1 VSACERS
8 GRLKNRRR
16 SFTEE
21 FRRRVVAETERPGA
35 SIAGIALGHG
45 INANVVHK
53 WRQRLLG
60 PSRPAPR
67 KAAREA
73 LIPIAVVPD
82 ARTPIEPVRAVP
94 EPMGSLKIELPRAR
108 IEVIGRVDL
117 DALQAVLAVL
127 RPR

>member
-1 VSACERS
+1 MSAWKRS
-8 GRLKNRRR
+8 GRLKNKRR

-21 FRRRVVAETERPGA
+21 FRRQVVAETERPGA
-35 SIAGIALGHG
+35 LIAGIALGHG

-60 PSRPAPR
+60 ISRQPAKKP
-67 KAAREA
+67 AREA

-82 ARTPIEPVRAVP
+82 VPLPVEPVRVVADSG
-94 EPMGSLKIELPRAR
+94 GSIKIELPRAR

-117 DALQAVLAVL
+117 DAPQAVLAVL
-127 RPR
+127 RQR

>member
-1 VSACERS
+1 M
-8 GRLKNRRR
+8 KIKRR

-60 PSRPAPR
+60 PSRPATKKPHGG
-67 KAAREA
+67 A

-82 ARTPIEPVRAVP
+82 GPMPIEPVRAAT
-94 EPMGSLKIELPRAR
+94 ESMGSLKIELPRAR

>member
-1 VSACERS
+1 
-8 GRLKNRRR
+8 LKIKRR

-21 FRRRVVAETERPGA
+21 FRRRVVAETERPDA

-60 PSRPAPR
+60 PSRPAP
-67 KAAREA
+67 KKPTREA

-82 ARTPIEPVRAVP
+82 GPMPIESVRAAT